1 MTGLA
6 RLFARIGRAADQLA
20 RAEAGRRQL
29 ATRTPALAWR
39 KASLV
44 WPLFTKG

>member
-1 MTGLA
+1 MIGLD
-6 RLFARIGRAADQLA
+6 RLIARIGQAADRLA
-20 RAEAGRRQL
+20 RAEAERRRL
-29 ATRTPALAWR
+29 ATRTPARAWR